1 MSKDTPLLPLEY
13 CRIDR
18 AARLLGCEVED
29 ILHWCSIGAIE
40 GSAWLSAVPAYPVFV
55 KDNSIV
61 EDEDEY
67 DEQLDLLFYPD
78 ETSGIRPQPT
88 SIGCNAKLTRRYGT
102 HGSPTTIADGL
113 WSLDKSLFE
122 HMLLERKTYLSEWSL
137 LPAGFYSGLERD
149 YQCILLESRED
160 ESPID
165 PSQIWIIKRDL
176 VLLKKHIE
184 SGDPIPKEA
193 YLQAQRASQKT
204 PPQHPIAEY
213 HAANRERVLAA
224 AIRAKLNPAWQDD
237 PDDTA
242 VDWATK
248 VINYEHALFDDKKC
262 PLALGT
268 VERLLST
275 AMTTGRPRK
284 DK

>member
-1 MSKDTPLLPLEY
+1 MSKDNPLLPLEY

-55 KDNSIV
+55 KDNSII
-61 EDEDEY
+61 EGEDEY

-78 ETSGIRPQPT
+78 ETSGIHPQPA

-102 HGSPTTIADGL
+102 HDSPTTIADGL
-113 WSLDKSLFE
+113 WSLDKSVFE
-122 HMLLERKTYLSEWSL
+122 HMLLERKAYLSEWSL
-137 LPAGFYSGLERD
+137 LPTGFD
-149 YQCILLESRED
+149 YGCNFVSIVVESSED
-160 ESPID
+160 EAPIE
-165 PSQIWIIKRDL
+165 PNQVWLIRRDL

-184 SGDPIPKEA
+184 SGMPIPKNA
-193 YLQAQRASQKT
+193 FLQTGRSNHKT
-204 PPQHPIAEY
+204 QNSHPVAEY

-224 AIRAKLNPAWQDD
+224 AIHTKLNPAWRDE

-242 VDWATK
+242 VDWAAK
-248 VINYEHALFDDKKC
+248 IIIHEHGLFDENSC
-262 PLALGT
+262 PLSSDT
-268 VERLLST
+268 VERLLSS

-284 DK
+284 GK

>member
-1 MSKDTPLLPLEY
+1 MSKDNPLLPLEY

-61 EDEDEY
+61 EGEDEY

-78 ETSGIRPQPT
+78 ETSGIHPQPA

-102 HGSPTTIADGL
+102 HDSPTTIADGL
-113 WSLDKSLFE
+113 WSLDKSVFE
-122 HMLLERKTYLSEWSL
+122 HMLLERKAYLSEWSL
-137 LPAGFYSGLERD
+137 LPTGFD
-149 YQCILLESRED
+149 YGCNFVSIVVESSED
-160 ESPID
+160 EAPIE
-165 PSQIWIIKRDL
+165 PNQVWLIRRDL

-184 SGDPIPKEA
+184 SGMPIPKNA
-193 YLQAQRASQKT
+193 FLQTGRPNHKT
-204 PPQHPIAEY
+204 QNSHPVAEY
-213 HAANRERVLAA
+213 HAANRELVLAA
-224 AIRAKLNPAWQDD
+224 AIRTKLNPAWRDE

-242 VDWATK
+242 VDWAAK
-248 VINYEHALFDDKKC
+248 IIIHEHVLFDEDSC
-262 PLALGT
+262 PLSSDT
-268 VERLLST
+268 VERLLSS

-284 DK
+284 GK